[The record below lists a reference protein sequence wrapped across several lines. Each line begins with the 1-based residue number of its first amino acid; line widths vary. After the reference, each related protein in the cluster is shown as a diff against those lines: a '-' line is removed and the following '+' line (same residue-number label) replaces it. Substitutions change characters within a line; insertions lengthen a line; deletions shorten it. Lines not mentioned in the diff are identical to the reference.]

1 MDPALFQ
8 ENERLTPQADER
20 QFVDIGRFRCGRG
33 PVTVAYQTWGT
44 LNEARD
50 NAVLVCHALTGDSN
64 AAGWWDRIVGP
75 GKAIDTDRF
84 FVICTNTLGGC
95 RGTTG
100 PSSIYEDG
108 KPWGSRFPQ
117 ISIRDT
123 VEAMRKALHA
133 LGIEKLY
140 GAAGGSMGGMQILDW
155 TVRHPNEIRRA
166 WLTACCAAHSA
177 NQIGFNEAQRQA
189 IIRDPKYLG
198 GDYPLDDPPVQGLA
212 VSRMIAHLM
221 FLSEAALDAKF
232 GRRFQIQLDATD
244 GSGGSDLS
252 DKSDCSAQSENAEET
267 QRQQFQVESYLNYQ
281 GDKFT
286 KRFDANSFVLLTRAM
301 NTFSYESLEGSTTEY
316 LFTSFTS
323 DRLYPPSQSE
333 ELHRL
338 ALAARCKSDW
348 VNIDL
353 PYGHDAFLL
362 DEAGQGEAARRFLLE
377 G

>member
-20 QFVDIGRFRCGRG
+20 QYVDIGRFRCGRG

-44 LNEARD
+44 LNAAKD

-75 GKAIDTDRF
+75 GKAIDTERF

-100 PSSIYEDG
+100 PSSTYEDG
-108 KPWGSRFPQ
+108 KPWGSRFPE

-155 TVRHPNEIRRA
+155 TVRHPNEIGKA
-166 WLTACCAAHSA
+166 WLTASCAAHNA

-189 IIRDPKYLG
+189 ILRDPKYLV
-198 GDYPLDDPPVQGLA
+198 GDYSLDDPPAQGLA

-221 FLSEAALDAKF
+221 FLSEAALEAKF
-232 GRRFQIQLDATD
+232 GRRIQAKTD
-244 GSGGSDLS
+244 VSERSDLLEGVEGTES
-252 DKSDCSAQSENAEET
+252 GK
-267 QRQQFQVESYLNYQ
+267 RPQFQVESYLNYQ

-301 NTFSYESLEGSTTEY
+301 NAFCYESLEGSTTEY
-316 LFTSFTS
+316 LFTSFIS

-333 ELHRL
+333 DLHRL
-338 ALAARCKSDW
+338 AQAAGCKSDW

-362 DEAGQGEAARRFLLE
+362 DEAGQGAAAKRFLV
-377 G
+377 GG

>member
-8 ENERLTPQADER
+8 ENERLTAQADER
-20 QFVDIGRFRCGRG
+20 KYVDIGRFRCGRG
-33 PVTVAYQTWGT
+33 PVTVAYQTWGE
-44 LNEARD
+44 LNAD
-50 NAVLVCHALTGDSN
+50 KSNAVLVCHALTGDSN

-75 GKAIDTDRF
+75 GKAIDTERF
-84 FVICTNTLGGC
+84 FVICTNSLGGC

-108 KPWGSRFPQ
+108 KPWGSRFPE

-133 LGIEKLY
+133 LGIEKLFA
-140 GAAGGSMGGMQILDW
+140 AAGGSMGGMQILDW
-155 TVRHPNEIRRA
+155 TVRHPGEIEKA
-166 WLTACCAAHSA
+166 WLTASCAAHNA

-189 IIRDPKYLG
+189 ILRDPKWRG
-198 GDYPLDDPPVQGLA
+198 GDYPLDDPPSDGLA

-221 FLSEAALDAKF
+221 FLSEAALEAKF
-232 GRRFQIQLDATD
+232 GRRVQEERHL
-244 GSGGSDLS
+244 GSQRGQSDLS
-252 DKSDCSAQSENAEET
+252 DTSDTSDLSHET
-267 QRQQFQVESYLNYQ
+267 ANETRPLFQVESYLEHQ

-286 KRFDANSFVLLTRAM
+286 KRFDANSFILLTRAM
-301 NTFSYESLEGSTTEY
+301 NAFSCESLKSSTTEY

-333 ELHRL
+333 ELHHL
-338 ALAARCKSDW
+338 AQEAGCKSRW

-362 DEAGQGEAARRFLLE
+362 DETGQGAAARELL
-377 G
+377 GT